1 MGYARTVMA
10 GAAAAAA
17 VLAAAGL
24 RMVMP
29 AAAGFV
35 AEEIPRAQ
43 AAAATWLTPPYL
55 YLVIN
60 AIIISI
66 AASSRYQPSRA
77 ARTHAN
83 EVPAPALAMPMPME
97 VPATTVS
104 MAMPMPMDA
113 PAPTVSMAMPMEVA
127 APAVTMATPLP
138 VPETRVPEAVAVE
151 QPAVK
156 MAPAPEVEEKE
167 DDFLISRS
175 AWTPQRRV
183 VREDAQLENEAAP
196 FADLTNSREK
206 PLSSSRFGRK
216 AAKPSPEGSRA
227 LRVTRPRR
235 GDTLENTWKAIT
247 EGRAPP
253 LARHLKKADTFDTRP
268 GRRPSGGG
276 GSKELT
282 PPAPAT
288 MQKAET
294 YNDAGGGARKVRRE
308 PSLGQDDLNRRVE
321 AFINKFNM
329 EMRLQRQESLKQYS
343 EMVGHY

>member
-1 MGYARTVMA
+1 MGYARTVKA
-10 GAAAAAA
+10 GAA
-17 VLAAAGL
+17 
-24 RMVMP
+24 

-66 AASSRYQPSRA
+66 AASSRYQPTRASTSSRA
-77 ARTHAN
+77 HAAVGA
-83 EVPAPALAMPMPME
+83 EAVPVPAPALAMPVEFPAPASAMQME
-97 VPATTVS
+97 VS
-104 MAMPMPMDA
+104 
-113 PAPTVSMAMPMEVA
+113 
-127 APAVTMATPLP
+127 APAVAMAMAARVPDAAAVDPPVMKMALP
-138 VPETRVPEAVAVE
+138 VPKVD
-151 QPAVK
+151 
-156 MAPAPEVEEKE
+156 EEE
-167 DDFLISRS
+167 DFLISRS
-175 AWTPQRRV
+175 AWTPDRRV
-183 VREDAQLENEAAP
+183 AREEVEVAP

-206 PLSSSRFGRK
+206 PLSSARFNRK

-227 LRVTRPRR
+227 LRVSRTRR

-276 GSKELT
+276 GGVGEEVA
-282 PPAPAT
+282 PPAAT
-288 MQKAET
+288 TMRKAET
-294 YNDAGGGARKVRRE
+294 FNDPAAGGGGRKVRRE
-308 PSLGQDDLNRRVE
+308 PSLGQDELNRRVE

-329 EMRLQRQESLKQYS
+329 EMRLQRQESLKHYS
-343 EMVGHY
+343 EMVRQY

>member
-1 MGYARTVMA
+1 MGYARTVKA

-17 VLAAAGL
+17 VLVAAGL
-24 RMVMP
+24 RLVGP

-77 ARTHAN
+77 PRSHAHAAVGA
-83 EVPAPALAMPMPME
+83 EAFPVPAPALAMPIEVPAPASAMMPME
-97 VPATTVS
+97 VS
-104 MAMPMPMDA
+104 
-113 PAPTVSMAMPMEVA
+113 
-127 APAVTMATPLP
+127 APAVAMA
-138 VPETRVPEAVAVE
+138 VAARAPEAVAVE
-151 QPAVK
+151 TPAVK
-156 MAPAPEVEEKE
+156 MAPAPKVEEE
-167 DDFLISRS
+167 EDFLISRS
-175 AWTPQRRV
+175 AWTPQRTV
-183 VREDAQLENEAAP
+183 AREEVEVAP

-206 PLSSSRFGRK
+206 PLSSARFSRK
-216 AAKPSPEGSRA
+216 APKPSLEGSRA
-227 LRVTRPRR
+227 LRVSRPRR

-276 GSKELT
+276 GGGGEEVA
-282 PPAPAT
+282 PPAAT
-288 MQKAET
+288 MRKAET
-294 YNDAGGGARKVRRE
+294 FNDPAAGGGRKVRRE
-308 PSLGQDDLNRRVE
+308 PSLGQDELNRRVE

-329 EMRLQRQESLKQYS
+329 EMRLQRQESLKHYS
-343 EMVGHY
+343 EMVSQY

>member
-1 MGYARTVMA
+1 MGYARTVKA
-10 GAAAAAA
+10 AAVAAAALL
-17 VLAAAGL
+17 VAAGL
-24 RMVMP
+24 RLAGP

-77 ARTHAN
+77 SGSSHAHAAAVP
-83 EVPAPALAMPMPME
+83 VPAPALAMPMPME
-97 VPATTVS
+97 VPAAPVVA
-104 MAMPMPMDA
+104 MAM
-113 PAPTVSMAMPMEVA
+113 
-127 APAVTMATPLP
+127 AVP
-138 VPETRVPEAVAVE
+138 VPVARVPEAVAVE
-151 QPAVK
+151 PTVVK
-156 MAPAPEVEEKE
+156 MAPAPEVGDEE
-167 DDFLISRS
+167 DFLISRS

-183 VREDAQLENEAAP
+183 EVEVEDEVAP
-196 FADLTNSREK
+196 FADMTNSREK
-206 PLSSSRFGRK
+206 PLSSSRRFGRK

-227 LRVTRPRR
+227 LRVSRPRK

-276 GSKELT
+276 FGEEEVA
-282 PPAPAT
+282 PPATT
-288 MQKAET
+288 MRKAET
-294 YNDAGGGARKVRRE
+294 FNDPAAGGGRKVRRE
-308 PSLGQDDLNRRVE
+308 PSLGQDELNRRVE

-329 EMRLQRQESLKQYS
+329 EMRLQRQESLKHYS
-343 EMVGHY
+343 EMVSQY